1 MHIWTID
8 SSSRSASDAHGNVA
22 GEVHGDIVGNGKD
35 GPPGDDGV
43 ELVALHEGGEGQ
55 RGGQHG
61 EGRAHAHARPRP
73 KRNLHTKVRVI

>member
-1 MHIWTID
+1 
-8 SSSRSASDAHGNVA
+8 
-22 GEVHGDIVGNGKD
+22 
-35 GPPGDDGV
+35 V

-55 RGGQHG
+55 RGGQHR